1 MSPACRPRAHS
12 ALSNENG
19 SPARRGAKSRF
30 RTDAWSPVGDTVE
43 CPSTSCGNWQRQL
56 IIALLSDIHGN
67 LEALNACLKDA
78 GECGATRYAFLGDF
92 VGYGADPQKVVD
104 IIARHAAEGAVIV
117 KGNHDEAVE
126 KTPLYMNESVR
137 AVIGW
142 TREILTRD
150 AKAFLASLPL
160 CVRDGE
166 MCFVHAS
173 AAAPERWDYIDS
185 PAAAQRSIDAAQAAY
200 TFSGHVHDQ
209 ELYFQSGRGKTSL
222 FRPARGT
229 PVPVGRHRRWLALVG
244 SVGQPRDNNP
254 AAAYAQFDAEHEKI
268 VFRRVPYDHLA
279 AARKIRDAGLPASIA
294 YRVEK
299 GI

>member
-1 MSPACRPRAHS
+1 M
-12 ALSNENG
+12 
-19 SPARRGAKSRF
+19 
-30 RTDAWSPVGDTVE
+30 
-43 CPSTSCGNWQRQL
+43 

-67 LEALNACLKDA
+67 LEALNACLRDA
-78 GECGATRYAFLGDF
+78 SEGGVTRYAFLGDF

-104 IIARHAAEGAVIV
+104 IISRHAAEGAIVV

-150 AKAFLASLPL
+150 AKAFLSSLPL
-160 CVRDGE
+160 CIRDAE

-173 AAAPERWDYIDS
+173 AAAPARWDYIDS
-185 PAAAQRSIDAAQAAY
+185 PAAAQRSIDAAQTAY

-209 ELYFQSGRGKTSL
+209 ELYFQGGHAKTSL
-222 FRPARGT
+222 FRPVRGT
-229 PVPVGRHRRWLALVG
+229 PVPIGRHRRWLALVG

-279 AARKIRDAGLPASIA
+279 AARKIRDAGLPPSIA